1 MSGCIAGCQ
10 YIPSVE
16 YFAHWSHHGH
26 LLLEGHEHYQKRT
39 WRNKTSILG
48 PDLPLTLTVPLTKG
62 KNNQLHIQEVH
73 IAYDTP
79 WQKNHLHSLK
89 TAYGRTAFFDEVL
102 PGLEVIYQSPYEF
115 LWNLN
120 LDLLTYI
127 TSFLRGN
134 WRFEVTSSFQ
144 HTYAPTVVDLRKG
157 VPSGATQIEMDIA
170 LEYSQVQRI
179 HKKHLPNLCILDA
192 LCHLGPEANDYLTR
206 YGDKLYEKA

>member
-48 PDLPLTLTVPLTKG
+48 PDLPLHLTVPLTRG
-62 KNNQLHIQEVH
+62 KNNQLLIQEVR
-73 IAYDTP
+73 IAYDSP
-79 WQKNHLHSLK
+79 WQKSHLQSLK
-89 TAYGRTAFFDEVL
+89 TAYGKTAFFEELL
-102 PGLEVIYQSPYEF
+102 PGLETIYQTHYEL

-120 LDLLTYI
+120 IDLLTYL
-127 TSFLRGN
+127 TSFLRGI
-134 WRFEVTSSFQ
+134 WTFEVTSSFE
-144 HTYAPTVVDLRKG
+144 HSYELTVVDLRKG
-157 VPSGATQIEMDIA
+157 VPSGVTQLE
-170 LEYSQVQRI
+170 LESSQEYSQVQRI

-192 LCHLGPEANDYLTR
+192 LCHLGPDTNDYLTR